1 MFLEEESYPAFVS
14 GTVLIINWELH
25 PHSIPV
31 RHYRSQHYEVG
42 STPEQAIPSD
52 FDPPISSLKFL
63 SLTVGVNYVF
73 SVIACGENDGLSELT
88 LTWEAGK
95 SHCKCCCLPLVAKTL
110 TNKEKNCPFFGKWV

>member
-25 PHSIPV
+25 PNSIPV
-31 RHYRSQHYEVG
+31 RRYRSRHYEVG
-42 STPEQAIPSD
+42 STPELAVPSD

-73 SVIACGENDGLSELT
+73 SMTARGENNGLSELM

-95 SHCKCCCLPLVAKTL
+95 SHCKWSCLL
-110 TNKEKNCPFFGKWV
+110 